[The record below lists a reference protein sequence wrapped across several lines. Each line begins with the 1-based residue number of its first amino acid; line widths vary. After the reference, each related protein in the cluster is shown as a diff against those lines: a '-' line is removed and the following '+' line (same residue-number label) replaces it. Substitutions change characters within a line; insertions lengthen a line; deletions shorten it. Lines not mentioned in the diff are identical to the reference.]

1 MVRRAKRSKVLSD
14 VNFLAVFRWKSWRS
28 LPPIMA
34 GMQGKLPTVLILA
47 AGRSTRFRALS
58 GKDKLQ
64 EILLGRRVRDWVTQ
78 AAQDSGLPW
87 HVVEAAHT
95 AHLDQP
101 GMGDSISCGVAATD
115 DAGGWLVLPADLPLI
130 QPSSLVAVA
139 QALQTHTVVLPR
151 YQGKRGHPVGFGPAA
166 RAGLLALHGDGG
178 GAPVVAAWKERGAL
192 GVLDL
197 DDMGC
202 ITDVDTPDAL
212 RAAEA
217 LALQRGTSVRK

>member
-1 MVRRAKRSKVLSD
+1 
-14 VNFLAVFRWKSWRS
+14 
-28 LPPIMA
+28 
-34 GMQGKLPTVLILA
+34 
-47 AGRSTRFRALS
+47 
-58 GKDKLQ
+58 
-64 EILLGRRVRDWVTQ
+64 
-78 AAQDSGLPW
+78 
-87 HVVEAAHT
+87 
-95 AHLDQP
+95 
-101 GMGDSISCGVAATD
+101 MGDSIACGVAATE
-115 DAGGWLVLPADLPLI
+115 DAAGWLVLPADLPLI

-166 RAGLLALHGDGG
+166 RAGLLALRGDGG
-178 GAPVVAAWKERGAL
+178 AAALVAVWKERGAL